1 MIFLCAQPDEYYFLW
16 QIELL
21 TYNLN
26 SLGIPSR
33 DIHVVI
39 GYNPR
44 VGLSVEFQQFIR
56 ENRYANYYPYPDTR
70 KDRTYIPSIK
80 PHLIAKHLRKYPDL
94 ENEFFFLHDS

>member
-21 TYNLN
+21 TYILN

-44 VGLSVEFQQFIR
+44 MGLPVEFQRFK
-56 ENRYANYYPYPDTR
+56 PDRAVKFTALFSNLSLTIVKPSR
-70 KDRTYIPSIK
+70 KIGQ
-80 PHLIAKHLRKYPDL
+80 
-94 ENEFFFLHDS
+94 